1 MNECSLLWTP
11 FQWHQTQ
18 TKKYDVMMTTLL
30 NETGYVNNIFYG
42 WRGGCERERTPYR
55 SFSLPKVISAT
66 RKNPNSLTKN
76 SQNFLSLML
85 VLIACRSLKNRYRP
99 LCFSQRGTKF
109 RAALYQIK
117 SNEKSSNNSKKIHSH
132 TFISSALNVL
142 KNHVL
147 TSLSAR
153 ENPWLALEK
162 HFNMRQRATREA
174 SKYTI

>member
-11 FQWHQTQ
+11 FQWHQTK

-42 WRGGCERERTPYR
+42 WREGAKEKNAI
-55 SFSLPKVISAT
+55 SFFLVTESYQCNTEKSQHFNKEFTKLSFLYAFSNRVSKLKESL
-66 RKNPNSLTKN
+66 
-76 SQNFLSLML
+76 F
-85 VLIACRSLKNRYRP
+85 RP

-162 HFNMRQRATREA
+162 HFNVRQRATREA